1 MSDSGFRKIIDPL
14 LQGLG
19 NEIYV
24 NPQNIRDKVIEE
36 AAKIRDAIKCEVKG
50 RLVSLKVDS
59 ATRLDRSIIG
69 INAQF
74 LVAGTQAVR
83 TLSMRE
89 VKERHTAEHL
99 KSVILEVLKSYE
111 IMPDQI
117 YSVTT
122 DNAANL
128 VKSVSLIVEH
138 EKTNFHGVHAINGA
152 ESDDDEQFWN
162 ESESD
167 IIFEELLGAGS
178 GIAVTGVALRGVRCA
193 AHTLQLAVE
202 DALKS
207 ADVKVLLDKCRAI
220 CKKLRVPTTMM
231 LVKKLNLK
239 KPILDCPTRWNST
252 CDMLERLI
260 ELKHFCIDMGKSSTD
275 FVVSDETWAAIEGII
290 ASLRP
295 AKVATKALQKEQ
307 LSLGDFFGIWL
318 QCSLETAKID
328 SVLAQRLTSSL
339 KQRQK
344 SLLQNDVFQ
353 ACVFLDP
360 RFNVLLEDEKKSA
373 RDHLMK
379 TWVALKKVQK
389 PFLVAPASASSG
401 EESTAGDSDDDLDAL
416 LRLKEAA
423 SRTQQ
428 ASLKAADTSIRPL
441 LDSFLREPRLKRPED
456 IFKYWE
462 NQKGLKPELYEV
474 ASVVLAVPATQV
486 TVERAFSSLK
496 FVLSPQRANLSEET
510 LNSIMLVRNNVT
522 KMST

>member
-1 MSDSGFRKIIDPL
+1 
-14 LQGLG
+14 
-19 NEIYV
+19 
-24 NPQNIRDKVIEE
+24 
-36 AAKIRDAIKCEVKG
+36 
-50 RLVSLKVDS
+50 
-59 ATRLDRSIIG
+59 
-69 INAQF
+69 
-74 LVAGTQAVR
+74 
-83 TLSMRE
+83 
-89 VKERHTAEHL
+89 
-99 KSVILEVLKSYE
+99 
-111 IMPDQI
+111 MPDQI

-138 EKTNFHGVHAINGA
+138 EETNFHGVHAINGA

-178 GIAVTGVALRGVRCA
+178 GIAATGVALRGVRCA

-260 ELKHFCIDMGKSSTD
+260 ELKPFCIDMGKSSTD

-360 RFNVLLEDEKKSA
+360 RFNVLLLEDEKKSA

-401 EESTAGDSDDDLDAL
+401 EESTAGGTCIFHSGLNL
-416 LRLKEAA
+416 TF
-423 SRTQQ
+423 SYGN
-428 ASLKAADTSIRPL
+428 ADH
-441 LDSFLREPRLKRPED
+441 
-456 IFKYWE
+456 
-462 NQKGLKPELYEV
+462 
-474 ASVVLAVPATQV
+474 
-486 TVERAFSSLK
+486 
-496 FVLSPQRANLSEET
+496 
-510 LNSIMLVRNNVT
+510 
-522 KMST
+522 

>member
-1 MSDSGFRKIIDPL
+1 M
-14 LQGLG
+14 
-19 NEIYV
+19 V
-24 NPQNIRDKVIEE
+24 TNIRDKVIEE

-59 ATRLDRSIIG
+59 ATRLDRSIVG

-74 LVAGTQAVR
+74 LVPGTQAVR

-138 EKTNFHGVHAINGA
+138 EGTNFHGVHAINGA

-162 ESESD
+162 ERESD

-178 GIAVTGVALRGVRCA
+178 GIAATGVALRGVRCA

-260 ELKHFCIDMGKSSTD
+260 ERKPFCIDMGKSSTD
-275 FVVSDETWAAIEGII
+275 FGVSDETWAAIEGII

-307 LSLGDFFGIWL
+307 LSLGDFFGIWQ

-328 SVLAQRLTSSL
+328 CVLAQRLTSSL
-339 KQRQK
+339 KQRLK

-360 RFNVLLEDEKKSA
+360 RFNVLLLEDEKKSA

-423 SRTQQ
+423 SRTHQ

-441 LDSFLREPRLKRPED
+441 LDSFLREPRLKRSED

-474 ASVVLAVPATQV
+474 AEQTLA
-486 TVERAFSSLK
+486 K
-496 FVLSPQRANLSEET
+496 
-510 LNSIMLVRNNVT
+510 
-522 KMST
+522 KH